1 MHDFESILYIHLI
14 LLSSGYAPASGL
26 FTPVS
31 SGLYNTVNST
41 PLSLTPQ
48 QSGYGGA
55 FVGGSST
62 PSASFGSG
70 NYCHNY

>member
-1 MHDFESILYIHLI
+1 MSEIEVFLYCFVFA
-14 LLSSGYAPASGL
+14 GYAPASGL

-31 SGLYNTVNST
+31 SGLFNPVNST

-62 PSASFGSG
+62 PSESLGSG
-70 NYCHNY
+70 NLYLDH